1 MSGVELEAESEK
13 TSASLEA
20 QLFEEMMAGCDL
32 RLASQTL
39 MERGYKRND
48 VYKARTN
55 VQRFF
60 DDMMSEYEQEDEDDE

>member
-1 MSGVELEAESEK
+1 
-13 TSASLEA
+13 
-20 QLFEEMMAGCDL
+20 MAGCDL

-48 VYKARTN
+48 IYKARTN